1 MALIERH
8 DVDALNVSL
17 SITLPKEEINE
28 KLKKE
33 LNRFAQKVTIRG
45 FRKGKTPVSY
55 IKKIYGG
62 DILNDIV
69 NKELSENID
78 QFIKS
83 NDLDILG
90 YPIPSEEKIENNFT
104 IDRIEDI
111 RFKFDLGLAPKFE
124 IKGLSKDFKFSK
136 YVPEI
141 PEKWIDEA
149 LEGDRKRKGGRQT
162 VEGGDLQENDI
173 IKINAKEVGGE
184 LEKSFSVLFQD
195 LSDDMKALIGNKKTG
210 DSFEFDILTMEQNA
224 DAERVRKYILGVDEN
239 VTFDN
244 IFNGTIEE
252 VTRITPAEVNEAYY
266 KETYGEDVTNE
277 AEARILLNDEFVK
290 HLEPESMGLL
300 MRDLQD
306 HIIAQNQFD
315 LPDIF
320 LKRWL
325 QASNSKN
332 TAEIVERDYANYAR
346 SIHWTL
352 LKDQLIEELNVHI
365 HESDVYAEYLDKV
378 RSMGYG
384 SQLGE
389 DFVRYMADHLMKEG
403 EKTKSKA
410 HQEAIDSAMIKQLF
424 KVIANQ
430 VDVTDYKISW
440 DDYNAKREAAIKANE
455 AERRIEISDE
465 VEEMVEQ

>member
-33 LNRFAQKVTIRG
+33 LNRFAQKATIRG

-69 NKELSENID
+69 NKDVSETLD
-78 QFIKS
+78 QFIKE
-83 NDLDILG
+83 NDLNILG

-104 IDRIEDI
+104 IDRLEDI
-111 RFKFDLGLAPKFE
+111 HFKFDIGLAPTIE
-124 IKGLSKDFKFSK
+124 IKGLSKEFKFSK
-136 YVPEI
+136 YIPEV

-149 LEGDRKRKGGRQT
+149 LEGDRKRKGQRQT

-173 IKINAKEVGGE
+173 IKINAKEIGGE
-184 LEKSFSVLFQD
+184 LDKSFSVLFQD

-210 DSFEFDILTMEQNA
+210 DSFDFDITTMEQNA

-239 VTFDN
+239 VSFGN
-244 IFNGTIEE
+244 MFNGTIEE
-252 VTRITPAEVNEAYY
+252 VTRITPAELTEEYY
-266 KETYGEDVTNE
+266 KETYGENVTNE
-277 AEARILLNDEFVK
+277 ADARVFINDEFLK
-290 HLEPESMGLL
+290 HFEPESWGLL
-300 MRDLQD
+300 MRELQD
-306 HIIAQNQFD
+306 HVIEHNQFD
-315 LPDIF
+315 LPEAF

-325 QASNSKN
+325 QTTNSKN
-332 TAEIVERDYANYAR
+332 TAEIVERDYANYAK

-352 LKDQLIEELNVHI
+352 LKEQLLEEFDVHI
-365 HESDVYAEYLDKV
+365 HENDVYEAYLDKV

-389 DFVRYMADHLMKEG
+389 DFVSYMADHLMKEG
-403 EKTKSKA
+403 QKTNSKA
-410 HQEAIDSAMIKQLF
+410 HQEAVESAMIKQLF
-424 KVIANQ
+424 NVLAAQ
-430 VDVTDYKISW
+430 VDVTDYRISW
-440 DDYNAKREAAIKANE
+440 DEYNAKREAVLKANE
-455 AERRIEISDE
+455 AIAPIEISDE
-465 VEEMVEQ
+465 IEEIAAE